1 VEVKSEEEENALESI
16 EGAGGKAVAV
26 SVMGDDEGGDL
37 PV

>member
-1 VEVKSEEEENALESI
+1 LESI